1 MDKKKV
7 FNQIAKGIKT
17 VKIQGARN
25 IAKRA
30 LYAYNLIPTKE
41 SKKKILSLRPTE
53 PMLENVLDMAGK
65 KSHSEI
71 IKHFD
76 SAQEKINE
84 YAIKLIKNNDI
95 IFTHCHSTNVINAL
109 INAKKQKKNFEI
121 YNTETRPLFQG
132 RKTAQELKKSGI
144 KVTMFIDSAL
154 NVAISGESGKKVD
167 KIFLGAD
174 AILKKGIIN
183 KIGSG
188 LIARMAKENKVS
200 IYIIA
205 DSWKYTSKKI
215 SIEQRNLNEIWDRAP
230 KNIKIKN
237 PAFEFVPKKYI
248 KAVIS
253 ELGILSYDQFL
264 KKV

>member
-1 MDKKKV
+1 
-7 FNQIAKGIKT
+7 
-17 VKIQGARN
+17 
-25 IAKRA
+25 
-30 LYAYNLIPTKE
+30 
-41 SKKKILSLRPTE
+41 
-53 PMLENVLDMAGK
+53 MLENVLDMAGK

-84 YAIKLIKNNDI
+84 YTNKLIKNNDI

-215 SIEQRNLNEIWDRAP
+215 PIEQRNLNEIWDRAP